1 MTSDLQPTAHSP
13 QANSARL
20 SRLRWHCRRGM
31 RELDV
36 LLMRYFEQQYP
47 AAGAVRQQAFEALL
61 ELQDPVILAYLT
73 GTQTPD
79 RQDIAD
85 VIQQLTRTGA

>member
-1 MTSDLQPTAHSP
+1 MT
-13 QANSARL
+13 QAADAAYL

-36 LLMRYFEQQYP
+36 LLMRYFEQDYP
-47 AAGAVRQQAFEALL
+47 AASAERQRAFEALL
-61 ELQDPVILAYLT
+61 DLQDPVILAYLT
-73 GTQTPD
+73 GAQTPD
-79 RQDIAD
+79 RPEIAD

>member
-1 MTSDLQPTAHSP
+1 MTQAAPDAAH
-13 QANSARL
+13 L

-36 LLMRYFEQQYP
+36 LLMRYFDETFPNISPVQ
-47 AAGAVRQQAFEALL
+47 QQAFEALL

-73 GTQTPD
+73 GAETPD
-79 RQDIAD
+79 NKDIAD
-85 VIQQLTRTGA
+85 VIQQLARTGA

>member
-1 MTSDLQPTAHSP
+1 MTETASETAH
-13 QANSARL
+13 L

-36 LLMRYFEQQYP
+36 LLMRYFEQAYP
-47 AAGAVRQQAFEALL
+47 TAGSARQQAFEALL
-61 ELQDPVILAYLT
+61 EFQDPVILAYLT
-73 GTQTPD
+73 GAQTPD
-79 RQDIAD
+79 RHDIAD

>member
-1 MTSDLQPTAHSP
+1 MTKTADAAH
-13 QANSARL
+13 L

-36 LLMRYFEQQYP
+36 LLMRYFEQGYP
-47 AAGAVRQQAFEALL
+47 TADAAHQQAFEALL
-61 ELQDPVILAYLT
+61 DLQDPVILAYLT
-73 GTQTPD
+73 GAQTPD
-79 RQDIAD
+79 CQDIAD

>member
-1 MTSDLQPTAHSP
+1 MNPLASAAH
-13 QANSARL
+13 L

-36 LLMRYFEQQYP
+36 LLMRYFENGYAQ
-47 AAGAVRQQAFEALL
+47 ASIERQQAFEALL
-61 ELQDPVILAYLT
+61 DLQDPEILAYLT
-73 GTQTPD
+73 GAQTPV

-85 VIQQLTRTGA
+85 VIQQLTRTGT

>member
-1 MTSDLQPTAHSP
+1 MP
-13 QANSARL
+13 QAAPDAVHL

-36 LLMRYFEQQYP
+36 LLTRYFEQTYP
-47 AAGAVRQQAFEALL
+47 TASAEQQLAFEALL
-61 ELQDPVILAYLT
+61 DQQDPVILAYLV

-79 RQDIAD
+79 RQDIKD
-85 VIQQLTRTGA
+85 VIQQLTHLGA